1 MSASLSLVA
10 GLMAVSLL
18 AGLTKGVTGFG
29 GALVMAPLFGLALPS
44 SQAAALI
51 VLVNCAASLQGW
63 RGWVRQAHWPSVLPL
78 AAIALA
84 CTAAGVRLIASG
96 SLPDMHRLIGLCVLA
111 VTALHVL
118 GWRWRHG
125 GGATPTLAAGAVS
138 GLMTAL
144 CGIGGVAAVYY
155 FNGIRRAEAGAIP
168 QAADHGQAHEQAHE
182 QAAHLRANLLAY
194 FMVLFFGAAMI
205 LAWDGQVGLPQL
217 ALTAW
222 LVPAFAAGVLVG
234 ERLYGLLSPSWFQ
247 RIVSA
252 LLFCAGLVALA
263 G

>member
-1 MSASLSLVA
+1 MSPSLPLLS

-29 GALVMAPLFGLALPS
+29 GALVMAPLFGLVLPS

-63 RGWVRQAHWPSVLPL
+63 RGWIRCAHWPTVLPL

-84 CTAAGVRLIASG
+84 CTAVGVQLIASG
-96 SLPDMHRLIGLCVLA
+96 RLPDLHRLIGLSVLA

-118 GWRWRHG
+118 GWRWRHS
-125 GGATPTLAAGAVS
+125 GGASATLAAGAIS
-138 GLMTAL
+138 GMMTAL

-155 FNGIRRAEAGAIP
+155 FDGIRRA
-168 QAADHGQAHEQAHE
+168 AASSAEPEQTAF
-182 QAAHLRANLLAY
+182 LRANLLAY
-194 FMVLFFGAAMI
+194 FMVLFFGAALI
-205 LAWDGQVGLPQL
+205 LAWDGQVGWSQL
-217 ALTAW
+217 SMSAW
-222 LVPAFAAGVLVG
+222 LVPAFAGGVLMG
-234 ERLYGLLSPSWFQ
+234 ERIYGWLSPLWFQ
-247 RIVSA
+247 RIVA
-252 LLFCAGLVALA
+252 GLLFCAGMVALA

>member
-1 MSASLSLVA
+1 MARVSPSYSLVA
-10 GLMAVSLL
+10 ALMVASLL

-44 SQAAALI
+44 PQAAALI

-63 RGWVRQAHWPSVLPL
+63 REWTRRAHWPVVLPL

-84 CTAAGVRLIASG
+84 CTAVGVQLIASG
-96 SLPDMHRLIGLCVLA
+96 RIPDLHRLIGVCVLA
-111 VTALHVL
+111 VTVLHVL

-125 GGATPTLAAGAVS
+125 GGVTPTLAAGAVS
-138 GLMTAL
+138 GMMTAL

-155 FNGIRRAEAGAIP
+155 FNGVASGSAP
-168 QAADHGQAHEQAHE
+168 MAAQE
-182 QAAHLRANLLAY
+182 QAARLRANLLAY
-194 FMVLFFGAAMI
+194 FMVLFFGAALI
-205 LAWDGQVGLPQL
+205 LACDGQVGADQL
-217 ALTAW
+217 EMTAW
-222 LVPAFAAGVLVG
+222 LVPAFAGGVYIG
-234 ERLYGLLSPSWFQ
+234 ERLYGRLSPLWFQ